1 MLQLQRGF
9 PQGRK
14 ALIILSGLS
23 LMGEPV
29 TAEGQKVS
37 FCSSHGDTSPSAGY
51 LHQAS
56 AIFPLLLI
64 CCSFTVSQLAAGHTA
79 G

>member
-1 MLQLQRGF
+1 MLQLQRGL
-9 PQGRK
+9 PHGRK
-14 ALIILSGLS
+14 ALINTTGLS
-23 LMGEPV
+23 LMGEAV
-29 TAEGQKVS
+29 TGEGQK
-37 FCSSHGDTSPSAGY
+37 FSSCMFYWDTWRSAGY

-64 CCSFTVSQLAAGHTA
+64 CCSYTVSQLAAGRTA

>member
-1 MLQLQRGF
+1 M
-9 PQGRK
+9 
-14 ALIILSGLS
+14 SGLS

-29 TAEGQKVS
+29 TNEGQKL
-37 FCSSHGDTSPSAGY
+37 SSCISYGDTCPTAGY

-64 CCSFTVSQLAAGHTA
+64 CCSYTVSQLAAGRTA

>member
-14 ALIILSGLS
+14 ALSIVSGLS

-29 TAEGQKVS
+29 ADGGQQCLSCV
-37 FCSSHGDTSPSAGY
+37 FYWDTCPFAGY

-56 AIFPLLLI
+56 VIFPLLFI
-64 CCSFTVSQLAAGHTA
+64 CCSYAVSQLAAGRMA